1 MDDDADVEQPES
13 EVAEAHYVW
22 QYFTVTNNTEAKKGG
37 SRSKNA
43 QCMFCDKSFSG
54 CSTSRAAA
62 HILTRPVMNQDKAG
76 IQPCVAI
83 NKKDDDRRES
93 LRKAQKTMGNVVR
106 VKEQSKE
113 GKKRRQQVMDT
124 LLTPPT
130 KKSVEGSF
138 MGSQKSGSKE
148 VDAVI
153 ASFFYENGI
162 SFNVANSSSFG
173 RMIDESMKFAKQNEL
188 AIVGMRV
195 LSQVISAS
203 SCERNWSA
211 HGHIHSK
218 IRNRLEPA
226 TTEKLVYVYSN
237 SKMVAA
243 TRDADELK
251 MFAWDIEDA

>member
-1 MDDDADVEQPES
+1 
-13 EVAEAHYVW
+13 
-22 QYFTVTNNTEAKKGG
+22 
-37 SRSKNA
+37 
-43 QCMFCDKSFSG
+43 
-54 CSTSRAAA
+54 
-62 HILTRPVMNQDKAG
+62 MNQDKAG

-173 RMIDESMKFAKQNEL
+173 RFWYVKPWHPEL